1 MTNILNYVLG
11 GFLVLAV
18 VFCGTL
24 WFQNNSL
31 EKQVLA
37 NQKAITIL
45 SVQNDALQANN
56 TDLKKALDN
65 QNVSLA
71 KLGDIQNTVASLFT
85 SFSASV
91 ATTNKQIAA
100 VKDVI
105 SKEIP
110 PVTCKDTIQYLRDA
124 RKELK

>member
-1 MTNILNYVLG
+1 MPNILNYVLG
-11 GFLVLAV
+11 GLLALAV
-18 VFCGTL
+18 IFGGTL

-37 NQKAITIL
+37 NQKAITTL

-71 KLGDIQNTVASLFT
+71 KLGDIQNTVSSLFT
-85 SFSASV
+85 SFNASV
-91 ATTNKQIAA
+91 ATTNKKIAE

-110 PVTCKDTIQYLRDA
+110 PATCKDTIQYLRDT